1 MKVRKLSISFL
12 SLVLISQFS
21 LSPAIAD
28 LDDGYPKDQPAP
40 GRTCPNSELG
50 AETISPFNSKIFVCT
65 DINGVKK
72 WWIKGEPLPVAPTAP
87 TPQAP
92 SGSAPSTVNK
102 DEVKANDN
110 LPPEVTH
117 SYVLPAK
124 SIAKMKIYEDVVYAT
139 ASKSQHLDIYL
150 PKGVKN
156 PPLMVWTFG
165 GGFIFGS
172 ENTLKFD
179 EPAKLLE
186 VFIKNGIAVASV
198 NYRLA
203 TEAMYP
209 AGAQDTKMAI
219 RFLRANASK
228 YGYNPKKFATG
239 GDSAGAYLALMA
251 AFTGNQKSLF
261 DNPSDPNLKTSAAVS
276 AVFDLFGNSN
286 FVTMA
291 ENKVKYPCK
300 VADPYANMG
309 DPNMHPWFG
318 DISKPEVKAQL
329 DSGNLY
335 PYLKTL
341 KPLPTVYIF
350 HGKADC
356 SVNEHDSMEL
366 DKVVKSLKGT
376 SNLYLIPD
384 EIHGGPK
391 IWVQAMKQ
399 VPALAKKLSQQ

>member
-1 MKVRKLSISFL
+1 MKPAKALVTFSSLLLVSQLFL
-12 SLVLISQFS
+12 
-21 LSPAIAD
+21 PNAIAD

-40 GRTCPNSELG
+40 GRTCPASSLG
-50 AETISPFNSKIFVCT
+50 DENVSPFNGKTFVCT

-72 WWIKGEPLPVAPTAP
+72 WWIKGEPLPVAPAEKV
-87 TPQAP
+87 P
-92 SGSAPSTVNK
+92 SNAAQNSKNNVETKIDS
-102 DEVKANDN
+102 N
-110 LPPEVTH
+110 LPPGSKH
-117 SYVLPAK
+117 SYILPAK
-124 SIAKMKIYEDVVYAT
+124 SIAKMKVYEDIVYAT
-139 ASKSQHLDIYL
+139 TSTSQRLDIYL

-156 PPLMVWTFG
+156 PPLMVWTHG
-165 GGFIFGS
+165 GGFVFGD
-172 ENTLKFD
+172 ENAMKFD

-198 NYRLA
+198 NYRLG
-203 TEAMYP
+203 TEALYP

-219 RFLRANASK
+219 RFLRANAAK

-239 GDSAGAYLALMA
+239 GDSAGSYLALMA
-251 AFTGNQKSLF
+251 AFTGNQKTLC
-261 DNPSDPNLKTSAAVS
+261 DTPSDPNLKTSAAVS

-291 ENKVKYPCK
+291 ANRIKYPCK
-300 VADPYANMG
+300 VEDPYANTG

-318 DISKPEVKAQL
+318 DISKPEIKAQV

-341 KPLPTVYIF
+341 KPLPIVYIF

-356 SVNEHDSMEL
+356 SVNEHDSIEL
-366 DKVVKSLKGT
+366 DKVIKSQKGK
-376 SNLYLIPD
+376 SNLYLIPG

-391 IWVQAMKQ
+391 VWVEAMKR
-399 VPALAKKLSQQ
+399 VPALAKQFSQQ